1 MFCVIYEF
9 EVNPIYEKE
18 FKEIWH
24 ELTLMIKESR
34 GGLGSRL
41 HKDTMKMN
49 IWVGYAQ
56 WPSEDVW
63 NSPDPATEEKISQ
76 LRDRLRE
83 TCIDI
88 RPVYQLDVIDDLL
101 MAVS

>member
-9 EVNPIYEKE
+9 EVNPMKENEFKKIWHQLTLLIKE
-18 FKEIWH
+18 F
-24 ELTLMIKESR
+24 R

-41 HKDTMKMN
+41 HKDTMKPN

-63 NSPDPATEEKISQ
+63 NNPDPANEENLAQ

-88 RPVYQLDVIDDLL
+88 RPVYQLDVVDDLL
-101 MAVS
+101 SNP